1 MDAVQQ
7 FTSQQGITVPKT
19 FVVAGA
25 SKGNDFLIIY
35 WIDYDK
41 N

>member
-7 FTSQQGITVPKT
+7 FTNKQNIIGTKT

-25 SKGNDFLIIY
+25 SKVKIY
-35 WIDYDK
+35 FI
-41 N
+41 